1 MTDQPASPDSSAP
14 GDEAAA
20 GTPGTGENLCRHC
33 DGTGEHDGTACPVCG
48 GTGKVI
54 EGLAGG

>member
-1 MTDQPASPDSSAP
+1 MSNDDSAP
-14 GDEAAA
+14 GDEAAP
-20 GTPGTGENLCRHC
+20 GTPGTGENICRHC
-33 DGTGEHDGTACPVCG
+33 GGTGEHDGTPCPVCD

>member
-1 MTDQPASPDSSAP
+1 MSGPQDTNP
-14 GDEAAA
+14 GDEAAP

-33 DGTGEHDGTACPVCG
+33 NGTGEHDGTPCPVCD

-54 EGLAGG
+54 EGIGGA